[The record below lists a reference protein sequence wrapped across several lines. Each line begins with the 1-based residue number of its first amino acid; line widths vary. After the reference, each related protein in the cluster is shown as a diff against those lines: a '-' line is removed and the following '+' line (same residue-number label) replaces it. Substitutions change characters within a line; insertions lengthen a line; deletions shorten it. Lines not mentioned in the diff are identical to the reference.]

1 MCVSIVLYIN
11 LFFLSLAQ
19 SVDVYVTMNKKKYQR
34 CLLWSRTYFL
44 EKKVWHQTVEDRQI

>member
-44 EKKVWHQTVEDRQI
+44 EKKVWHQTVEARQI